1 MDLLHTSDIYDSGV
15 EMLDPKQ
22 DLVLIQLDF
31 IMFFLVIVEDKKLET
46 TRSYETFITHSL
58 PSRET

>member
-1 MDLLHTSDIYDSGV
+1 
-15 EMLDPKQ
+15 MLDPKQ

-46 TRSYETFITHSL
+46 T
-58 PSRET
+58 

>member
-1 MDLLHTSDIYDSGV
+1 MDLVYTSDIYDSGV

-46 TRSYETFITHSL
+46 T
-58 PSRET
+58 

>member
-1 MDLLHTSDIYDSGV
+1 MDSVHTSDIYDSGV

-31 IMFFLVIVEDKKLET
+31 IMFFLVIVEDRKLET